1 MTHDLLYNI
10 CGITSSSAI
19 DLEKLT
25 LYKNLRLAYEPYDWP
40 FFQSLPFLD
49 PNVLNFIEAAMFVI
63 TTFNCANLASMVT
76 MKKIIHQNHTM
87 LQLKF

>member
-1 MTHDLLYNI
+1 
-10 CGITSSSAI
+10 
-19 DLEKLT
+19 
-25 LYKNLRLAYEPYDWP
+25 
-40 FFQSLPFLD
+40 LPFLD